1 MAPPPLTAPAA
12 SVGPS
17 TPGESIFHAKPW
29 LGSVAILLLA
39 VVTALGLLRHDFV
52 FDSLLIIQDNTTVH
66 SLTAP
71 WELFAQEYWPPPY
84 SGLYRPLSILL
95 FSIEWAVAG
104 GSPLVF
110 HAVSI
115 ALYAGLCLAVY
126 QLAKL
131 LLPSLGAWAGAALFA
146 VHPVHTESVAV
157 AVNQS
162 ELLVALL
169 LTLAT
174 ASYIVARQTGAFGLK
189 RAAGIL
195 SLFTLAFLVKEHA
208 LVLPGLLLAAEVTV
222 VGSDQPW
229 RDRLRHL
236 RPFYLA
242 SAMVGLALILARA
255 SVLKGNF
262 IGSYTADALVG
273 HSVGGRLLTMLSVVP
288 EWARLL
294 LWPAHLQIR
303 YTPLEIEAAA
313 GWGLDQTAGALILAL
328 AVWGTIRLW
337 RRQPAASFALL
348 WIGVALLPVHNVL
361 VPTGVILAE
370 RTLLLASVGVVILA
384 GVALGWLAEL
394 GAATSSSYR
403 HIPMVALVV
412 LLGLGIGRTVDRYA
426 VWQDQFTLFQQTTID
441 APLSYEAHYGYA
453 DLLAQMG
460 RGQEAE
466 TEYQVAIQ
474 LFPKMEDGTILARRT
489 AKVYQDLGNLYRS
502 SGLCLQAIE
511 AYDNTLAQSASMEY
525 NEVRQSLIA
534 CLLYE
539 GDYRRAAVEARIG
552 ITGGWNNAVFSPLLI
567 TADSALAVSAPPG
580 AVRVTME

>member
-1 MAPPPLTAPAA
+1 MARSAN
-12 SVGPS
+12 VGTH
-17 TPGESIFHAKPW
+17 TPGQGTFHAKPW
-29 LGSVAILLLA
+29 LGNAAILLLA
-39 VVTALGLLRHDFV
+39 VGPALGLLWHEFV

-84 SGLYRPLSILL
+84 GGLYRPLSILL
-95 FSIEWAVAG
+95 FSIEWAVAEG
-104 GSPLVF
+104 NSLVF

-131 LLPSLGAWAGAALFA
+131 VLPSLGAWAGAALFT

-174 ASYIVARQTGAFGLK
+174 SSYIVARQTGAFGLK

-195 SLFTLAFLVKEHA
+195 LLFILAFLVKEHA
-208 LVLPGLLLAAEVTV
+208 LILPGLLLAAEVAV
-222 VGSDQPW
+222 VMSDQPW

-236 RPFYLA
+236 LPFYFA
-242 SAMVGLALILARA
+242 SAIVGLALILARA

-273 HSVGGRLLTMLSVVP
+273 QSMGGRLLTMLAVVP

-294 LWPAHLQIR
+294 LWPAHLQLR
-303 YTPLEIEAAA
+303 YTPLEIEASA

-328 AVWGTIRLW
+328 TVWGTIRLW
-337 RRQPAASFALL
+337 SRRPAASFALL
-348 WIGVALLPVHNVL
+348 WIGVALFPVHNVL
-361 VPTGVILAE
+361 VPTGVVLAE
-370 RTLLLASVGVVILA
+370 RTLLLASVGVGILA
-384 GVALGWLAEL
+384 GVALGRLAEL
-394 GAATSSSYR
+394 SAATSSGYR
-403 HIPMVALVV
+403 HFPTVALVV
-412 LLGLGIGRTVDRYA
+412 LLGLGIGRTVDRYP

-453 DLLAQMG
+453 DLLAKMG

-466 TEYQVAIQ
+466 TEYRVAIQ
-474 LFPKMEDGTILARRT
+474 LFPEMEDGTMMARRT
-489 AKVYQDLGNLYRS
+489 ARVYQDLGNLYRS

-511 AYDNTLAQSASMEY
+511 AYDNTLAQSASIEY
-525 NEVRQSLIA
+525 NEVRQSLIV

-539 GDYRRAAVEARIG
+539 GDYRRAATEARIG
-552 ITGGWNNAVFSPLLI
+552 ITGGWNNAVFRPLLI
-567 TADSALAVSAPPG
+567 TADSALAVNAPPG
-580 AVRVTME
+580 AVRDHME

>member
-1 MAPPPLTAPAA
+1 MRARPA

-17 TPGESIFHAKPW
+17 TPGESTFHAKHW
-29 LGSVAILLLA
+29 LGNAAILVLA
-39 VVTALGLLRHDFV
+39 VVPALGLLGHDFV

-95 FSIEWAVAG
+95 FSIEWALG
-104 GSPLVF
+104 DGSSLVF

-115 ALYAGLCLAVY
+115 ALYGGLCLAVY

-131 LLPSLGAWAGAALFA
+131 VLPPLGAWTGAALFA

-174 ASYIVARQTGAFGLK
+174 ASYIVARQTEALGLK
-189 RAAGIL
+189 RAASIL
-195 SLFTLAFLVKEHA
+195 LLFILAFLVKEHA
-208 LVLPGLLLAAEVTV
+208 LILPGLLLAAEVTV
-222 VGSDQPW
+222 VVSDEPW

-242 SAMVGLALILARA
+242 SAIVGLALILARA

-262 IGSYTADALVG
+262 IGSYTTDALVG
-273 HSVGGRLLTMLSVVP
+273 HSTGGRLLTMLSVVP

-294 LWPAHLQIR
+294 LWPAHLQVR

-328 AVWGTIRLW
+328 TVWGTIRLW
-337 RRQPAASFALL
+337 RRRPAASFALL
-348 WIGVALLPVHNVL
+348 WIGVALFPVHNVL

-394 GAATSSSYR
+394 GAATSSRYR
-403 HIPMVALVV
+403 HFPTVALVV
-412 LLGLGIGRTVDRYA
+412 LLGLGIGRTVTRYP
-426 VWQDQFTLFQQTTID
+426 VWRDQFTLYQQTTID

-453 DLLAQMG
+453 DLLAQLG

-466 TEYQVAIQ
+466 TEYRVAIR
-474 LFPKMEDGTILARRT
+474 LFPEMEDGTILARRT
-489 AKVYQDLGNLYRS
+489 AKVYQDRGNLYRS
-502 SGLCLQAIE
+502 SGLCPQAIE
-511 AYDNTLAQSASMEY
+511 AYDNTLAQSASIEY

-539 GDYRRAAVEARIG
+539 GDYRRAAVEARVA
-552 ITGGWNNAVFSPLLI
+552 ITGGWNNAVFGPLLI
-567 TADSALAVSAPPG
+567 TADSALAVNAPPG